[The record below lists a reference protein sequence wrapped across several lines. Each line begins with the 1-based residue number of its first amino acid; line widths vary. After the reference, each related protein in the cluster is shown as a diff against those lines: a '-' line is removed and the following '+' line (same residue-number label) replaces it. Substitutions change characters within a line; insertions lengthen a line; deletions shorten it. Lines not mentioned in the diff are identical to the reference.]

1 MLGNGVD
8 GFLWI
13 FFADNFK
20 ERIILLQNPFYT
32 TRMFYPTGREL
43 YFYDYS
49 TFILFIISLF
59 SLFFNYIISFN
70 LTLILIFVLNFL
82 CMYFLTKFLTKKEG
96 LSLLIGFLFSVS
108 PFNYSSALGHLTML
122 SVFVFPL
129 TTFFLLKKNK
139 LILTLSLILTFLI
152 RLEYFFY
159 LFFLLPLISIVF
171 EGFNRKILKF
181 LFLPLVV
188 SLMVFVI
195 IYFPAIAT
203 YIKSPS
209 PFQSKEK
216 ENHLEPWT
224 LFLPNPFSLPILI
237 FPKKVFTTTL
247 LSSFYTG
254 DESIKGIGIIPTT
267 LFLYSLYLTIKNKTN
282 PKFKVQKKLFLLA
295 LLIYFLILTPIID
308 ILLQLPFFNSIRVK
322 SRIFIISIFLIYVA
336 VSLTLNKV
344 KIKTSFLFLLL
355 LSHLIISIPIN
366 FPTTKIYNIEGV
378 QRIKSDFDVT
388 VLNVPCV
395 PFGYYLQ
402 TIHKKPTV
410 DGLFTRAEQEA
421 TKFYF
426 ELLKSCEEN
435 PEKFKQYLNQIH
447 LKYVIVQQPYI
458 NWIKTDKCIELYY
471 RCIKK
476 NNVSVEEIITDV
488 DIHWPIIRL

>member
-1 MLGNGVD
+1 
-8 GFLWI
+8 
-13 FFADNFK
+13 
-20 ERIILLQNPFYT
+20 
-32 TRMFYPTGREL
+32 
-43 YFYDYS
+43 
-49 TFILFIISLF
+49 
-59 SLFFNYIISFN
+59 
-70 LTLILIFVLNFL
+70 
-82 CMYFLTKFLTKKEG
+82 
-96 LSLLIGFLFSVS
+96 
-108 PFNYSSALGHLTML
+108 
-122 SVFVFPL
+122 
-129 TTFFLLKKNK
+129 
-139 LILTLSLILTFLI
+139 
-152 RLEYFFY
+152 
-159 LFFLLPLISIVF
+159 
-171 EGFNRKILKF
+171 
-181 LFLPLVV
+181 
-188 SLMVFVI
+188 MVFVI
-195 IYFPAIAT
+195 VYFPAIAT

-402 TIHKKPTV
+402 TIHQKPTV

-426 ELLKSCEEN
+426 ELLKSCEES

-458 NWIKTDKCIELYY
+458 NWIKTDKCIELY